1 MSISSDVT
9 ITRQKALE
17 AVFKKLMRRQEFLIR
32 KAVNSMDNF
41 ELGSE
46 LHTDLR
52 FYDVEGEGRLKEEW
66 EDYQK

>member
-17 AVFKKLMRRQEFLIR
+17 AVFKKLMYKQTQLIR
-32 KAVNSMDNF
+32 RAVNGMSNDD
-41 ELGSE
+41 LASE
-46 LHTDLR
+46 LHSELY

-66 EDYQK
+66 EE